1 MNKVLSNSFSLPEIK
16 KSLAN
21 EEKQL
26 YSNKI
31 GCCLCGKNLTK
42 MKFSIKVTDHCHQ
55 NGNYRRATVHL

>member
-21 EEKQL
+21 EEEQL

-31 GCCLCGKNLTK
+31 GCCLCGKEFDKNE
-42 MKFSIKVTDHCHQ
+42 I
-55 NGNYRRATVHL
+55 